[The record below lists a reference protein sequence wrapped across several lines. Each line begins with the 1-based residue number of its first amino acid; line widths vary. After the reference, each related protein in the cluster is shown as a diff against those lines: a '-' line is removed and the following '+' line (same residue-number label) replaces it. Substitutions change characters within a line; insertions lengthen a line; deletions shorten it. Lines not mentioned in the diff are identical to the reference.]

1 VYFILVDKRIFIKF
15 LNFILPYDV
24 IETIRIKK
32 NNIKAFKLKC
42 FILLKKQDMWIKKN
56 IKQIKIEHLL
66 YFDKIGKAE
75 FIDFLIFLLFV
86 LK

>member
-1 VYFILVDKRIFIKF
+1 MSRYFSDLKNISKS
-15 LNFILPYDV
+15 NV
-24 IETIRIKK
+24 IIRIKK

>member
-1 VYFILVDKRIFIKF
+1 MSRYFSDLKNISKS
-15 LNFILPYDV
+15 NV
-24 IETIRIKK
+24 IIRIKK
-32 NNIKAFKLKC
+32 NNIKAFK
-42 FILLKKQDMWIKKN
+42 FFMLLKKQDMWIKKN